1 MMQQIILAGFGGQG
15 ILSMGHF
22 IAHAGLLGGKNVSW
36 LPSYGPEK
44 RGGTANCHVIVG
56 DEEVGSPII
65 SSATVLIAMNQP
77 SLEKFE
83 SLVEPGGIII
93 TDKSLVPVKP
103 TRKDVR
109 LYEIPATEM
118 AYELGNPTYAGV
130 IILGKLIALTNIVT
144 KDNFET
150 ALRAILKPSK
160 HFMIPDEM
168 KALQQGADYLCEE

>member
-1 MMQQIILAGFGGQG
+1 MMNQIILAGFGGQG

-22 IAHAGLLGGKNVSW
+22 VAHAGLLDGKNVSW

-65 SSATVLIAMNQP
+65 SSASVLIAMNGP

-103 TRKDVR
+103 TRTDIK

-118 AYELGNPTYAGV
+118 AYALGNATFAGV
-130 IILGKLIALTNIVT
+130 IVLGKLIALTNVVS
-144 KDNFET
+144 KENFEV
-150 ALRAILKPSK
+150 ALRSILKPSK

-168 KALQQGADYLCEE
+168 KALQQGADYICE

>member
-1 MMQQIILAGFGGQG
+1 MMNQIILAGFGGQG

-22 IAHAGLLGGKNVSW
+22 IAHAGLLDGKNVSW

-65 SSATVLIAMNQP
+65 SSASVLIAMNGP

-93 TDKSLVPVKP
+93 TDKSLVPIKPSRSDVK
-103 TRKDVR
+103 

-118 AYELGNPTYAGV
+118 AYELGNATYAGV
-130 IILGKLIALTNIVT
+130 IILGKLIALTNVVT
-144 KDNFET
+144 TENFEV
-150 ALRAILKPSK
+150 ALRSILKPSK
-160 HFMIPDEM
+160 HFMIPEEM
-168 KALQQGADYLCEE
+168 KALEQGAQYSC

>member
-1 MMQQIILAGFGGQG
+1 MMNQIILAGFGGQG

-22 IAHAGLLGGKNVSW
+22 IAHAGLLDGKNVSW

-65 SSATVLIAMNQP
+65 SSASVLIAMNGP

-103 TRKDVR
+103 TRTDIK

-118 AYELGNPTYAGV
+118 AYELGNATYAGV
-130 IILGKLIALTNIVT
+130 IILGKLIALTDIVST
-144 KDNFET
+144 ENFEV
-150 ALRAILKPSK
+150 ALRSILKPSK
-160 HFMIPDEM
+160 HFMIPEEM
-168 KALQQGADYLCEE
+168 KALQRGAEYV

>member
-1 MMQQIILAGFGGQG
+1 MMMNQIILAGFGGQG

-22 IAHAGLLGGKNVSW
+22 IAHAGLLDGKNVSW

-65 SSATVLIAMNQP
+65 SSASVLIAMNGP

-93 TDKSLVPVKP
+93 TDKSLVPIKP
-103 TRKDVR
+103 TRSDVK

-118 AYELGNPTYAGV
+118 AYELGNATYAGV
-130 IILGKLIALTNIVT
+130 IILGKLIALTNVVT
-144 KDNFET
+144 TENFEV
-150 ALRAILKPSK
+150 ALRSILKPSK
-160 HFMIPDEM
+160 HFMIPEEM
-168 KALQQGADYLCEE
+168 KALEQGAQYEC

>member
-1 MMQQIILAGFGGQG
+1 MMNQIILAGFGGQG

-22 IAHAGLLGGKNVSW
+22 IAHAGLLDGKNVSW

-65 SSATVLIAMNQP
+65 SSASVLIAMNGP

-83 SLVEPGGIII
+83 SIVEPGGIII

-103 TRKDVR
+103 TRTDVK

-118 AYELGNPTYAGV
+118 AYELGNATYAGV
-130 IILGKLIALTNIVT
+130 IILGKLIALTDVVST
-144 KDNFET
+144 ENFEV
-150 ALRAILKPSK
+150 ALRSILKPSK
-160 HFMIPDEM
+160 HFMIPEEM
-168 KALQQGADYLCEE
+168 KALQRGAEYV

>member
-1 MMQQIILAGFGGQG
+1 MMNQIILAGFGGQG

-22 IAHAGLLGGKNVSW
+22 LVHAGLLDGKNVSW

-65 SSATVLIAMNQP
+65 SSATVLIAMNRP

-83 SLVEPGGIII
+83 SLVAPNGIIL

-103 TRKDVR
+103 SRKDVR

-118 AYELGNPTYAGV
+118 AYELGNATYAG
-130 IILGKLIALTNIVT
+130 IIVLGKLIALTNIVT
-144 KDNFET
+144 TENFEV
-150 ALRAILKPSK
+150 ALKAILKPSK

-168 KALQQGADYLCEE
+168 KALKQGAEYQCE

>member
-1 MMQQIILAGFGGQG
+1 MMNQIILAG
-15 ILSMGHF
+15 F
-22 IAHAGLLGGKNVSW
+22 IAHAGLLDGKNVSW

-65 SSATVLIAMNQP
+65 SSASVLIAMNGP

-103 TRKDVR
+103 TRTDIK

-118 AYELGNPTYAGV
+118 AYELGNATYAGV
-130 IILGKLIALTNIVT
+130 IILGKLIALTDIVST
-144 KDNFET
+144 ENFEV
-150 ALRAILKPSK
+150 ALRSILKPSK
-160 HFMIPDEM
+160 HFMIPEEM
-168 KALQQGADYLCEE
+168 KALQRGAEYV

>member
-1 MMQQIILAGFGGQG
+1 MMNQIILAGFGGQG

-22 IAHAGLLGGKNVSW
+22 IAHAGLLDGKNVSW

-65 SSATVLIAMNQP
+65 SSASVLIAMNGP

-93 TDKSLVPVKP
+93 TDKSLVPIKP
-103 TRKDVR
+103 TRSDVK

-118 AYELGNPTYAGV
+118 AYELGNATYAGV
-130 IILGKLIALTNIVT
+130 IILGKLIALTNVVT
-144 KDNFET
+144 TENFEV
-150 ALRAILKPSK
+150 ALRSILKPSK
-160 HFMIPDEM
+160 HFMIPEEM
-168 KALQQGADYLCEE
+168 KALEQGAQYCC

>member
-1 MMQQIILAGFGGQG
+1 
-15 ILSMGHF
+15 MGHF
-22 IAHAGLLGGKNVSW
+22 IAHAGLLDGKNVSW

-65 SSATVLIAMNQP
+65 SNASVLIAMNGP

-103 TRKDVR
+103 TRTDVK

-118 AYELGNPTYAGV
+118 AYELGNATYAGV
-130 IILGKLIALTNIVT
+130 IILGKLIALTDVVST
-144 KDNFET
+144 ENFEV
-150 ALRAILKPSK
+150 ALRSILKPSK
-160 HFMIPDEM
+160 HFMIPEEM
-168 KALQQGADYLCEE
+168 KALQRGAEYV

>member
-1 MMQQIILAGFGGQG
+1 MMNQIILAGFGGQG

-22 IAHAGLLGGKNVSW
+22 IAHAGLLDGKNVSW

-65 SSATVLIAMNQP
+65 SSASVLIAMNGP

-93 TDKSLVPVKP
+93 TDKSLVPIKP
-103 TRKDVR
+103 TRSDVK

-118 AYELGNPTYAGV
+118 AYELGNATYAGV
-130 IILGKLIALTNIVT
+130 IILGKLIALTNVVT
-144 KDNFET
+144 TENFEV
-150 ALRAILKPSK
+150 ALRSILKPSK
-160 HFMIPDEM
+160 HFMIPEEM
-168 KALQQGADYLCEE
+168 KALEQGAQYEC

>member
-1 MMQQIILAGFGGQG
+1 MMNQIILAGFGGQG

-22 IAHAGLLGGKNVSW
+22 IAHAGLLDGKNVSW

-65 SSATVLIAMNQP
+65 SSASVLIAMNGP

-93 TDKSLVPVKP
+93 TDKSLVPIKP
-103 TRKDVR
+103 TRTDIK

-118 AYELGNPTYAGV
+118 AYELGHAAFAGV
-130 IILGKLIALTNIVT
+130 IVLGKLMALTNVVT
-144 KDNFET
+144 EESFEV
-150 ALRAILKPSK
+150 ALKAILKPSK
-160 HFMIPDEM
+160 HHMIPDEM
-168 KALQQGADYLCEE
+168 KAIKLGAEYKCE

>member
-1 MMQQIILAGFGGQG
+1 MMNQIILAGFGGQG

-22 IAHAGLLGGKNVSW
+22 IAHAGLLDGKNVSW

-65 SSATVLIAMNQP
+65 SSASVLIAMNGP

-103 TRKDVR
+103 TRSDIK

-118 AYELGNPTYAGV
+118 AYALGNATFTGV
-130 IILGKLIALTNIVT
+130 IILGKLIALTDVVT
-144 KDNFET
+144 TQNFEV
-150 ALRAILKPSK
+150 ALRSILKPSK

-168 KALQQGADYLCEE
+168 KALKQGAEYICE

>member
-1 MMQQIILAGFGGQG
+1 MMNQIILAGFGGQG

-22 IAHAGLLGGKNVSW
+22 IAHAGLLDGKNVSW

-65 SSATVLIAMNQP
+65 SSASVLIAMNGP

-83 SLVEPGGIII
+83 SLVEPGGLII

-103 TRKDVR
+103 TRSDVK

-118 AYELGNPTYAGV
+118 AYALGNATFAGV
-130 IILGKLIALTNIVT
+130 IILGKLIALTDVVT
-144 KDNFET
+144 TQNFEV
-150 ALRAILKPSK
+150 ALRSILKPSK

-168 KALQQGADYLCEE
+168 KALKQGAEYICE

>member
-1 MMQQIILAGFGGQG
+1 MAQKKILIAGFGGQG
-15 ILSMGHF
+15 ILFTGK
-22 IAHAGLLGGKNVSW
+22 ALAYTGLKAGKEVSW

-65 SSATVLIAMNQP
+65 SSASVLIAMNGP

-93 TDKSLVPVKP
+93 TDKSLVPIKP
-103 TRKDVR
+103 TRSDVK

-118 AYELGNPTYAGV
+118 AYELGNATYAGV
-130 IILGKLIALTNIVT
+130 IILGKLIALTNVVT
-144 KDNFET
+144 TENFEV
-150 ALRAILKPSK
+150 ALRSILKPSK
-160 HFMIPDEM
+160 HFMIPEEM
-168 KALQQGADYLCEE
+168 KALEQGAQYSC

>member
-1 MMQQIILAGFGGQG
+1 MMNQIVLAGFGGQG

-22 IAHAGLLGGKNVSW
+22 IAHAGLLDGKNVSW

-65 SSATVLIAMNQP
+65 SSATVLIAMNGP

-93 TDKSLVPVKP
+93 TDKSLVPIKP
-103 TRKDVR
+103 TRDDIK

-118 AYELGNPTYAGV
+118 AYELGNPTFAGV
-130 IILGKLIALTNIVT
+130 IILGKLIALTDVVT
-144 KDNFET
+144 DENFEV
-150 ALRAILKPSK
+150 ALRSILKPSK

-168 KALQQGADYLCEE
+168 KALKQGKEYKC

>member
-1 MMQQIILAGFGGQG
+1 MMNQIILAGFGGQG

-22 IAHAGLLGGKNVSW
+22 IAHAGLLDGKNVSW

-65 SSATVLIAMNQP
+65 SSASVLIAMNGP

-103 TRKDVR
+103 TRTDVK

-118 AYELGNPTYAGV
+118 AYELGNATYAGV
-130 IILGKLIALTNIVT
+130 IILGKLIALTDVVST
-144 KDNFET
+144 ENFEV
-150 ALRAILKPSK
+150 ALRSILKPSK
-160 HFMIPDEM
+160 HFMIPEEM
-168 KALQQGADYLCEE
+168 KALQRGAEYV

>member
-1 MMQQIILAGFGGQG
+1 MMNQIILAGFGGQG

-22 IAHAGLLGGKNVSW
+22 IAHAGLLDGKNVSW

-65 SSATVLIAMNQP
+65 SSASVLIAMNGP

-93 TDKSLVPVKP
+93 TDKSLVPIKP
-103 TRKDVR
+103 TRSDVK

-118 AYELGNPTYAGV
+118 AYELGNATYAGV
-130 IILGKLIALTNIVT
+130 IILGKLIALTNVVT
-144 KDNFET
+144 TQNFEV
-150 ALRAILKPSK
+150 ALRSILKPSK
-160 HFMIPDEM
+160 HFMIPEEM
-168 KALQQGADYLCEE
+168 KALEQGVQYSC

>member
-1 MMQQIILAGFGGQG
+1 MMNQIILAGFGGQG

-22 IAHAGLLGGKNVSW
+22 IAHAGLLDGKNVSW

-65 SSATVLIAMNQP
+65 SNASVLIAMNGP

-103 TRKDVR
+103 TRTDVK

-118 AYELGNPTYAGV
+118 AYELGNATYAGV
-130 IILGKLIALTNIVT
+130 IILGKLIALTDVVST
-144 KDNFET
+144 ENFEV
-150 ALRAILKPSK
+150 ALRSILKPSK
-160 HFMIPDEM
+160 HFMIPEEM
-168 KALQQGADYLCEE
+168 KALQRGAEYL

>member
-1 MMQQIILAGFGGQG
+1 MMNQIILAGFGGQG

-22 IAHAGLLGGKNVSW
+22 IAHAGLLDGKNVSW

-65 SSATVLIAMNQP
+65 SSATVLIAMNRP

-83 SLVEPGGIII
+83 SLVEPNGIVI
-93 TDKSLVPVKP
+93 TDRSLVSVKP
-103 TRKDVR
+103 VR
-109 LYEIPATEM
+109 SDIRCYEIPATEM
-118 AYELGNPTYAGV
+118 AYELGNATYAGV
-130 IILGKLIALTNIVT
+130 IILGKLIALTGVVT
-144 KDNFET
+144 KENFEV

-160 HFMIPDEM
+160 HYMIPDEM
-168 KALQQGADYLCEE
+168 KALQQGADYCCE

>member
-1 MMQQIILAGFGGQG
+1 MMNQIILAGFGGQG

-22 IAHAGLLGGKNVSW
+22 IAHAGLLDGKNVSW

-65 SSATVLIAMNQP
+65 SSASVLIAMNGP

-93 TDKSLVPVKP
+93 TDKSLVPIKP
-103 TRKDVR
+103 TRSDVK

-118 AYELGNPTYAGV
+118 AYELGNATYAGV
-130 IILGKLIALTNIVT
+130 IILGKLIALTNVVT
-144 KDNFET
+144 TENFEV
-150 ALRAILKPSK
+150 ALRSILKPSK
-160 HFMIPDEM
+160 HFMIPEEM
-168 KALQQGADYLCEE
+168 KALEQGAQYSC

>member
-1 MMQQIILAGFGGQG
+1 MMNQIILAGFGGQG

-22 IAHAGLLGGKNVSW
+22 IAHAGLLDGKNVSW

-65 SSATVLIAMNQP
+65 SNASVLIAMK
-77 SLEKFE
+77 KFE

-103 TRKDVR
+103 TRTDVK

-118 AYELGNPTYAGV
+118 AYELGNATYAGV
-130 IILGKLIALTNIVT
+130 IILGKLIALTDVVST
-144 KDNFET
+144 ENFEV
-150 ALRAILKPSK
+150 ALRSILKPSK
-160 HFMIPDEM
+160 HFMIPEEM
-168 KALQQGADYLCEE
+168 KALQRGAEYV

>member
-1 MMQQIILAGFGGQG
+1 MMNQIILAGFGGQG

-22 IAHAGLLGGKNVSW
+22 IAHAGLLDGKNVSW

-56 DEEVGSPII
+56 DEEGGSPII
-65 SSATVLIAMNQP
+65 SNASVLIAMNGP

-103 TRKDVR
+103 TRTDVK

-118 AYELGNPTYAGV
+118 AYELSNATYAGL
-130 IILGKLIALTNIVT
+130 IILGKLLALTDVVST
-144 KDNFET
+144 ENFEV
-150 ALRAILKPSK
+150 ALRSILKPSK
-160 HFMIPDEM
+160 HFMIPEEM
-168 KALQQGADYLCEE
+168 KALQRGAEYV

>member
-1 MMQQIILAGFGGQG
+1 MMHQIILAGFGGQG

-22 IAHAGLLGGKNVSW
+22 IAHAALLEGKNVSW

-83 SLVEPGGIII
+83 SSVEPGGIII

-103 TRKDVR
+103 SRSDVR

-130 IILGKLIALTNIVT
+130 VILGKLTALTGIMT
-144 KDNFET
+144 EENFEK
-150 ALRAILKPSK
+150 ALKAILKPSR
-160 HFMIPDEM
+160 HYMIPDEM
-168 KALQQGADYLCEE
+168 KALRQGAEYECS

>member
-1 MMQQIILAGFGGQG
+1 MMNQIILAGFGGQG

-22 IAHAGLLGGKNVSW
+22 IAHAGLLDGKNVSW

-56 DEEVGSPII
+56 EEEVGSPII
-65 SSATVLIAMNQP
+65 SSATVLIAMNRP

-83 SLVEPGGIII
+83 SLVEPNGIII

-103 TRKDVR
+103 TRTDVK
-109 LYEIPATEM
+109 LYEIPATEL
-118 AYELGNPTYAGV
+118 AYELGNATYAGV
-130 IILGKLIALTNIVT
+130 IILGKLIALTDVVS
-144 KDNFET
+144 KENFEV

-168 KALQQGADYLCEE
+168 KERQQGADYQCE

>member
-1 MMQQIILAGFGGQG
+1 MMNQIILAGFGGQG

-22 IAHAGLLGGKNVSW
+22 IAHAGLLDGKNVSW

-65 SSATVLIAMNQP
+65 SNASVLIAMNGP

-83 SLVEPGGIII
+83 SLVESGGIII

-103 TRKDVR
+103 TRTDVK

-118 AYELGNPTYAGV
+118 AYELGNATYAGV
-130 IILGKLIALTNIVT
+130 IILGKLIALTDVVST
-144 KDNFET
+144 ENFEV
-150 ALRAILKPSK
+150 ALRSILKPSK
-160 HFMIPDEM
+160 HFMIPEEM
-168 KALQQGADYLCEE
+168 KALQRGAEYV

>member
-1 MMQQIILAGFGGQG
+1 MMNQIILAGFGGQG

-22 IAHAGLLGGKNVSW
+22 IAHAGLLDGKNVSW

-65 SSATVLIAMNQP
+65 SNASVLIAMNGP

-103 TRKDVR
+103 TRTDVK

-118 AYELGNPTYAGV
+118 AYELGNATYAGV
-130 IILGKLIALTNIVT
+130 IILGKLIALTDVVST
-144 KDNFET
+144 ENFEV
-150 ALRAILKPSK
+150 ALRSILKPSK
-160 HFMIPDEM
+160 HFMIPEEM
-168 KALQQGADYLCEE
+168 KALQRGAEYV

>member
-1 MMQQIILAGFGGQG
+1 MMNQIILAGFGGQG

-22 IAHAGLLGGKNVSW
+22 IAHAGLLDGKNVSW

-65 SSATVLIAMNQP
+65 SSASVLIAMNGP

-103 TRKDVR
+103 TRTDIK

-118 AYELGNPTYAGV
+118 AYELGNATYAGV
-130 IILGKLIALTNIVT
+130 IILGKLIALTDIVST
-144 KDNFET
+144 ENFEV
-150 ALRAILKPSK
+150 ALRSILKPSK
-160 HFMIPDEM
+160 HFMIPEEM
-168 KALQQGADYLCEE
+168 KALQRGAEYI

>member
-1 MMQQIILAGFGGQG
+1 MMNQIILAGFGGQG

-22 IAHAGLLGGKNVSW
+22 IAHAGLLDGKNVSW

-65 SSATVLIAMNQP
+65 SSASVLIAMNGP

-103 TRKDVR
+103 TRSDIK

-118 AYELGNPTYAGV
+118 AYALGNATFAGV
-130 IILGKLIALTNIVT
+130 IILGKLIDLTDVVT
-144 KDNFET
+144 TQNFEV
-150 ALRAILKPSK
+150 ALRSILKPSK

-168 KALQQGADYLCEE
+168 KALKQGAEYICE

>member
-1 MMQQIILAGFGGQG
+1 MMNQIILAGFGGQG

-22 IAHAGLLGGKNVSW
+22 IAHAGLLDGKNVSW

-65 SSATVLIAMNQP
+65 SSASVLIAMNGP

-103 TRKDVR
+103 TRTDIK

-118 AYELGNPTYAGV
+118 AYALGNATFAGV
-130 IILGKLIALTNIVT
+130 IVLGKLIALTNVVS
-144 KDNFET
+144 KENFEV
-150 ALRAILKPSK
+150 ALRSILKPSK

-168 KALQQGADYLCEE
+168 KALQQGSDYICE

>member
-1 MMQQIILAGFGGQG
+1 MMNQIILAGFGGQG

-22 IAHAGLLGGKNVSW
+22 IAHAGLLDGKNVSW

-65 SSATVLIAMNQP
+65 SSASVLIAMNGP

-93 TDKSLVPVKP
+93 TDKSLVPIKP
-103 TRKDVR
+103 TRTDVK

-118 AYELGNPTYAGV
+118 AYALGNATFAGV
-130 IILGKLIALTNIVT
+130 IVLGKLIALTNVVST
-144 KDNFET
+144 ENFEV
-150 ALRAILKPSK
+150 ALRSILKPSK

-168 KALQQGADYLCEE
+168 KALQQGAEYICE

>member
-22 IAHAGLLGGKNVSW
+22 IAHAGLLYGKNVSW

-103 TRKDVR
+103 TRNDVR

-118 AYELGNPTYAGV
+118 AYDLGNATYAGV
-130 IILGKLIALTNIVT
+130 VILGKLMELTGVMSEENFEIAL
-144 KDNFET
+144 K
-150 ALRAILKPSK
+150 AILKPSR
-160 HFMIPDEM
+160 HYMIPDEM
-168 KALQQGADYLCEE
+168 KALRQGAQYKCE

>member
-1 MMQQIILAGFGGQG
+1 MMNQIILAGFGGQG

-22 IAHAGLLGGKNVSW
+22 IAHAGLLDGKNVSW

-65 SSATVLIAMNQP
+65 SSASVLIAMNGP

-93 TDKSLVPVKP
+93 TDKSLVPIKP
-103 TRKDVR
+103 TRTDVK

-118 AYELGNPTYAGV
+118 AYALGNATFAGV
-130 IILGKLIALTNIVT
+130 IVLGKLIALTDVVST
-144 KDNFET
+144 ENFEV
-150 ALRAILKPSK
+150 ALRSILKPSK

-168 KALQQGADYLCEE
+168 KALQQGAEYICE